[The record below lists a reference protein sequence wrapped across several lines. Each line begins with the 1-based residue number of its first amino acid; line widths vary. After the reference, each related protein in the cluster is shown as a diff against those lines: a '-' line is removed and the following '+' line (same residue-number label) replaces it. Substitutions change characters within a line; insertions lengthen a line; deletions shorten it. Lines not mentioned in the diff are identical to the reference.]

1 MYGHKNVDF
10 AAGIVM
16 QENKDLD
23 FFREWTRAA
32 SHGAFPVAI
41 SLGRHAR

>member
-16 QENKDLD
+16 QENKDVG
-23 FFREWTRAA
+23 FFSEWTRAA
-32 SHGAFPVAI
+32 SHGAFQVAI

>member
-1 MYGHKNVDF
+1 MYGHNNADF

-16 QENKDLD
+16 QENKDWV
-23 FFREWTRAA
+23 FQEWTQAA